1 MSEKSELVLALEQIE
16 KDKGIKK
23 EDILKV
29 IESALVS
36 AYKKYVGKN
45 VNVEATV
52 DPETGAMTA
61 RQVKK
66 VVEAV
71 KNPLVEITLAEAK
84 KRDPETKIDDDFKIP
99 LDTQE
104 FARIAAQTSKQVI
117 VQKIRESERE
127 TLLEELQKKVGQMV
141 SGVVWRFANRNL
153 IVDIGKTEAIL
164 PISEQVYKER
174 FNLGQHLR
182 AVIIKVEK
190 SSRGPSVILSR
201 AHPDM
206 VKMLFEVEVPEIYEK
221 VVEIVNIVRE
231 AGMRTKVAVV
241 SHNPKVDP
249 VGACVGVKGAR
260 VKPIIEELQ
269 GERIDLIPY
278 TPEITKYISSA
289 LSPAK
294 VLGVSI
300 LNVEEKKAEVLV
312 GDDMLSLAIGRN
324 GHNVRLAAKLT
335 GWHID
340 VKSES
345 QRKQESSEKSA
356 EATESLVRLEGIG
369 PKTAEVLK
377 KAGLVQIDKLA
388 EMKVDDLTAYQGI
401 GAKTAEKIIES
412 AKNFLK
418 AYEAQEAEREK
429 KSKK

>member
-1 MSEKSELVLALEQIE
+1 
-16 KDKGIKK
+16 
-23 EDILKV
+23 
-29 IESALVS
+29 
-36 AYKKYVGKN
+36 
-45 VNVEATV
+45 
-52 DPETGAMTA
+52 
-61 RQVKK
+61 
-66 VVEAV
+66 
-71 KNPLVEITLAEAK
+71 
-84 KRDPETKIDDDFKIP
+84 
-99 LDTQE
+99 
-104 FARIAAQTSKQVI
+104 
-117 VQKIRESERE
+117 
-127 TLLEELQKKVGQMV
+127 MV
-141 SGVVWRFANRNL
+141 SGVVWRFASRNL

-164 PISEQVYKER
+164 PASEQVYKER

-190 SSRGPSVILSR
+190 SSRGPLVILSR
-201 AHPDM
+201 AHPEM
-206 VKMLFEVEVPEIYEK
+206 VKRLFEVEVPEIYEK

-231 AGMRTKVAVV
+231 AGMRTKVAVI

-278 TPEITKYISSA
+278 TPDISKYISSS

-300 LNVEEKKAEVLV
+300 VSAEEKKAEVLV
-312 GDDMLSLAIGRN
+312 ADDMLSLAIGRN

-356 EATESLVRLEGIG
+356 EATERLVTLEGIG
-369 PKTAEVLK
+369 PRTAEVLK
-377 KAGLVQIDKLA
+377 KAGLTDIEKLS
-388 EMKVDDLTAYQGI
+388 EMTVDDLTTLQGV

-412 AKNFLK
+412 AKNFIK
-418 AYEAQEAEREK
+418 AYTAQEEAREQKAKKGSKEENKEKNKEDDNGTEK
-429 KSKK
+429 K